1 MQPAAALRHPQVC
14 RIGRG
19 RDSHGTVESDAL
31 WQTHHLPH
39 LAWHEVVGEV
49 QVLRPSLQ
57 PQVGSQ
63 PIRRREVLHPSRR
76 GQVEVAVHA
85 EVDILKRGPL
95 QVARQLALHRDAR
108 LRQRPHHVGGQG
120 SQEGPQVAEGRMAR
134 QSRQHL
140 SWVAVGEG
148 VHVHAERPLQVG
160 LRHGEV
166 EVLQGEARAVGVES
180 SLERVYAHSALL
192 CEMGRADAQVDGIGG
207 IAKRVDAEMQVAE
220 ADMGGVET
228 PFGAGHEVLVV
239 GQSAIVPV
247 ERPYLVCV
255 VFQLEN
261 RPPRR
266 GLAEVGLHAH
276 RVARQV

>member
-1 MQPAAALRHPQVC
+1 M
-14 RIGRG
+14 
-19 RDSHGTVESDAL
+19 
-31 WQTHHLPH
+31 
-39 LAWHEVVGEV
+39 VGEV
-49 QVLRPSLQ
+49 QVLRPPLQ

-63 PIRRREVLHPSRR
+63 PIRRREVLHPPRR

-108 LRQRPHHVGGQG
+108 LRQCPQYVGGQG
-120 SQEGPQVAEGRMAR
+120 GQEGPQVAEGRMAR

-180 SLERVYAHSALL
+180 SLERVDAHSALL

-207 IAKRVDAEMQVAE
+207 IAKRVDAEVQVAE

-239 GQSAIVPV
+239 G
-247 ERPYLVCV
+247 
-255 VFQLEN
+255 
-261 RPPRR
+261 
-266 GLAEVGLHAH
+266 
-276 RVARQV
+276 

>member
-1 MQPAAALRHPQVC
+1 M
-14 RIGRG
+14 
-19 RDSHGTVESDAL
+19 
-31 WQTHHLPH
+31 
-39 LAWHEVVGEV
+39 
-49 QVLRPSLQ
+49 
-57 PQVGSQ
+57 
-63 PIRRREVLHPSRR
+63 
-76 GQVEVAVHA
+76 
-85 EVDILKRGPL
+85 
-95 QVARQLALHRDAR
+95 
-108 LRQRPHHVGGQG
+108 
-120 SQEGPQVAEGRMAR
+120 
-134 QSRQHL
+134 
-140 SWVAVGEG
+140 
-148 VHVHAERPLQVG
+148 
-160 LRHGEV
+160 

-180 SLERVYAHSALL
+180 SLERVDAHSALL

-239 GQSAIVPV
+239 GQSAVVPV
-247 ERPYLVCV
+247 ERPYLVRV